1 MMQLLADPIM
11 ALAALVVLLL
21 VGALIWAGS
30 RRPYV
35 REVERLREDL
45 HNLLASGE
53 RAERIPVN
61 GRLSA
66 FVDITASMN
75 RLLDRDDDAARVA
88 AQIEQPAANERN
100 EMFDV
105 LADTL
110 PEVALIHTSTIL
122 YANRAAG
129 ELFGVAPETLIG
141 KPITDLVAS
150 RVPRRHAQARRG
162 RCGAIR

>member
-21 VGALIWAGS
+21 VGALVWAGS

-75 RLLDRDDDAARVA
+75 RLLDRSDDAARVA
-88 AQIEQPAANERN
+88 AQIER
-100 EMFDV
+100 
-105 LADTL
+105 
-110 PEVALIHTSTIL
+110 
-122 YANRAAG
+122 
-129 ELFGVAPETLIG
+129 
-141 KPITDLVAS
+141 
-150 RVPRRHAQARRG
+150 ARRQASATSCSTRWRT
-162 RCGAIR
+162 RCPRLR